1 MIYSPG
7 TMQLPLINARASG
20 DGDTKLPSRP
30 PERKFMGLAVAVALG
45 LGISLNLWL
54 QVESGPSGD
63 GDAHLGPRRV
73 PGLSCLCPSWPGV
86 KVGGLSPLPSC
97 LHRTS
102 VFPYF
107 TVDPPPHLAAAP
119 PPEVFVFLPFG
130 ASLLQSGA
138 PHPPSVL
145 TLLPFL
151 PPRAWPPPLVETFF
165 TMSAASEGTNRG
177 TFSSLDLSLDF
188 SPALANPSNTSLF
201 TQPRRRFCS
210 LELLRPLF
218 SGLFLPTTTPQ
229 MRGSGV
235 AGCCP
240 HLAALLST

>member
-119 PPEVFVFLPFG
+119 PPRGLRF
-130 ASLLQSGA
+130 
-138 PHPPSVL
+138 
-145 TLLPFL
+145 
-151 PPRAWPPPLVETFF
+151 PPLWSQPSPKWGSTPTVCTH
-165 TMSAASEGTNRG
+165 TPPIPATQ
-177 TFSSLDLSLDF
+177 SL
-188 SPALANPSNTSLF
+188 A
-201 TQPRRRFCS
+201 
-210 LELLRPLF
+210 
-218 SGLFLPTTTPQ
+218 PTT
-229 MRGSGV
+229 
-235 AGCCP
+235 C
-240 HLAALLST
+240 